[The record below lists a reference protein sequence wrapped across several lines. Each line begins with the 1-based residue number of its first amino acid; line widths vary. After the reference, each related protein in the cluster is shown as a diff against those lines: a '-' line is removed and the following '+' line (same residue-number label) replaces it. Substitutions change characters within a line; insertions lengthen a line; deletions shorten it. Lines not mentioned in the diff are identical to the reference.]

1 MNRFRQQVQSF
12 RGGVRVFAGFA
23 FSRWTLLLPIGIA
36 ASACRSESS
45 GRIVTLRFWGLG
57 REGEVV
63 SELVKD
69 FEREHPD
76 IRVRV
81 QQVPWSAA
89 HEKLLTAYVGKASP
103 DLAQLGNTW
112 IPEFAALKAL
122 VPLDSAIRASSTL
135 DSSRFFP
142 GIWKTNQI
150 ETVTY
155 GIPWYVDTRLVFYR
169 RDILRRA
176 GYPTFPTSWEEWL
189 AAMRAIKRQVG
200 PNRYPIYLPIN
211 EWVPTVV
218 LGLQAGSPLLKEHDG
233 LGAFSDSAFRRGF
246 DYYLSIFRDSLA
258 PVKGLNDVANVY
270 QEFERG
276 TFAMWITGP
285 WNLGEFRRRLP
296 DSMQS
301 SWATAP
307 VPGPTGAA
315 SGVSLAGGSSI
326 VIFRSSP
333 HPREAWLLL
342 EFLSRPEQQR
352 RFYQLTGDLPARADA
367 WSPEWLAADSNR
379 MSFWT
384 QLQRVVPTPLVP
396 EWEQIATMVL
406 DHSEQA
412 VRGGVPA
419 DVVLRNLDR
428 NVDQLLEKRRW
439 MRAHGTLARNDR

>member
-1 MNRFRQQVQSF
+1 
-12 RGGVRVFAGFA
+12 
-23 FSRWTLLLPIGIA
+23 
-36 ASACRSESS
+36 
-45 GRIVTLRFWGLG
+45 
-57 REGEVV
+57 
-63 SELVKD
+63 
-69 FEREHPD
+69 
-76 IRVRV
+76 
-81 QQVPWSAA
+81 
-89 HEKLLTAYVGKASP
+89 
-103 DLAQLGNTW
+103 
-112 IPEFAALKAL
+112 
-122 VPLDSAIRASSTL
+122 
-135 DSSRFFP
+135 
-142 GIWKTNQI
+142 
-150 ETVTY
+150 
-155 GIPWYVDTRLVFYR
+155 
-169 RDILRRA
+169 
-176 GYPTFPTSWEEWL
+176 
-189 AAMRAIKRQVG
+189 MRAIKRQVG
-200 PNRYPIYLPIN
+200 PHRYPIYLPIN

-218 LGLQAGSPLLKEHDG
+218 LGLQAGSPLLKDHDG

-315 SGVSLAGGSSI
+315 SGVSLAGGASI

-352 RFYQLTGDLPARADA
+352 RFYELTGDLPARIDA
-367 WSPEWLAADSNR
+367 WTPEWLAADSNR
-379 MSFWT
+379 VSFWA

-428 NVDQLLEKRRW
+428 NVNALLEKRRW
-439 MRAHGTLARNDR
+439 MLEHGTLAAGSR

>member
-1 MNRFRQQVQSF
+1 MKPLSWV
-12 RGGVRVFAGFA
+12 AA
-23 FSRWTLLLPIGIA
+23 LLLV
-36 ASACRSESS
+36 SACGNRAAENQA
-45 GRIVTLRFWGLG
+45 VTLRFWGLG

-89 HEKLLTAYVGKASP
+89 HEKLLTAFVGKASP

-112 IPEFAALKAL
+112 IPEFVALKAL
-122 VPLDSAIRASSTL
+122 VPLDSAIGVSSTI

-150 ETVTY
+150 EGVTY

-169 RDILRRA
+169 KDILRRA
-176 GYPTFPTSWEEWL
+176 GYQAFPTSWDEWL

-200 PNRYPIYLPIN
+200 PHRYPIYLPIN

-218 LGLQAGSPLLKEHDG
+218 LGLQAGSPLLKDHDG
-233 LGAFSDSAFRRGF
+233 RGAFSDSAFRRGV

-315 SGVSLAGGSSI
+315 SGVSLAGGASI

-352 RFYQLTGDLPARADA
+352 RFYELTGDLPARIDA
-367 WSPEWLAADSNR
+367 WTPEWLAADSNR
-379 MSFWT
+379 VSFWA

-428 NVDQLLEKRRW
+428 NVNALLEKRRW
-439 MRAHGTLARNDR
+439 MLEHGTLAAGSR